1 MTLADVAFD
10 VPLDHPFS
18 YRVPSDW
25 TLAVGQRVAAPLG
38 RAERI
43 GVVVA
48 LRDGDA
54 AGLKPLARVVDPAP
68 VLDAAGLTLAAWIAE
83 QSLSSLGG
91 TLAALLPPPRS
102 TGAQGNQAVRSDGA
116 VPSDDA
122 VRADDAVPSDKAI
135 RSREPL
141 RAGHPRFKPGTRSD
155 TEPGQSPKPDVLIGT
170 GRERRLLERVA
181 AARAPAL
188 VIVPDIEAAGRW
200 AQRLD
205 KHGPVARLD
214 SGVDDVARARAWD
227 ALAAGDARLA
237 VGTRSALLAPL
248 PAGATLALVDEHE
261 AAHKPPGPPRLHSRD
276 VVLERAAR
284 GGLDVVL
291 TSATPSVETWWRA
304 DSGRARL
311 VPGESAAWPL
321 VQMADTRGILKVE
334 PLTPALARTVRETL
348 AAGRRAFLVVS
359 RLTSALACDECGVI
373 VRCPECDV
381 ALAYAR
387 AARTLTCRVCG
398 RETPMP
404 ETCPGCRGRRLS
416 PFGWNA
422 ERVEH
427 AVRRRFPKARVARYD
442 PDATRGAKGER
453 QRAEA
458 AAAEIVIGTRG
469 ALRLF
474 GPASLGVAGF
484 VSPDHLLRLPD
495 FRAGERLF
503 SLLWAAAERVA
514 PGGGLVVQ
522 SQTPEHYVF
531 EASARQ
537 DLAAFYRQEMKFRG
551 ELGYPPFRRLAVVTV
566 TGPSAAGTR
575 RLGDEVAAALAS
587 ASALTAYPPAPARR
601 DRARRIV
608 VKGHADLGT
617 RLAEALGEFRRPR
630 PKSRGIIDIEVDP
643 VEWPS

>member
-1 MTLADVAFD
+1 GVVSTSRQSQSRGRRAGRLRAVPRRQAERDPAQGDPLARQRRDAGAAAHEGGDRQAARARPSVRRRRPHPDVPSRVPPAQPRPRVQAHGLGRPQARPPGVRQAQDAVTLADVAFD
-10 VPLDHPFS
+10 VPLGHPFS

-25 TLAVGQRVAAPLG
+25 PLAVGQRVAAPLG

-68 VLDAAGLTLAAWIAE
+68 VLDAAGVTLAAWIAE

-102 TGAQGNQAVRSDGA
+102 TGAQGNQAVRSD
-116 VPSDDA
+116 
-122 VRADDAVPSDKAI
+122 DAVPSDEAVQSDKAI
-135 RSREPL
+135 PSREPS
-141 RAGHPRFKPGTRSD
+141 RTGHPRFKPASPSN
-155 TEPGQSPKPDVLIGT
+155 TEVSQSPKPDVLIGH

-214 SGVDDVARARAWD
+214 SGVDDEARARAWD

-276 VVLERAAR
+276 VV
-284 GGLDVVL
+284 G
-291 TSATPSVETWWRA
+291 
-304 DSGRARL
+304 
-311 VPGESAAWPL
+311 
-321 VQMADTRGILKVE
+321 
-334 PLTPALARTVRETL
+334 
-348 AAGRRAFLVVS
+348 
-359 RLTSALACDECGVI
+359 
-373 VRCPECDV
+373 CPECDV

-453 QRAEA
+453 Q
-458 AAAEIVIGTRG
+458 
-469 ALRLF
+469 
-474 GPASLGVAGF
+474 
-484 VSPDHLLRLPD
+484 
-495 FRAGERLF
+495 
-503 SLLWAAAERVA
+503 
-514 PGGGLVVQ
+514 
-522 SQTPEHYVF
+522 
-531 EASARQ
+531 
-537 DLAAFYRQEMKFRG
+537 
-551 ELGYPPFRRLAVVTV
+551 
-566 TGPSAAGTR
+566 
-575 RLGDEVAAALAS
+575 
-587 ASALTAYPPAPARR
+587 
-601 DRARRIV
+601 
-608 VKGHADLGT
+608 
-617 RLAEALGEFRRPR
+617 
-630 PKSRGIIDIEVDP
+630 
-643 VEWPS
+643 